1 MNTADA
7 LAMSRWKNNKKK
19 CQNPGCPNGH
29 KISIAIFRGSGYC
42 SDNCRKALGQD
53 LAPQVRH

>member
-1 MNTADA
+1 
-7 LAMSRWKNNKKK
+7 MSRWKNNKKK